1 MVFSASVLP
10 SRLSLSQTYFFLRRW
25 CSTSLSIHSAPSSNP
40 WLRSRR
46 SHVLGDRL
54 TTCSHWLSYFHMA
67 CMIFSR
73 FLDFAII
80 RKIRLIRLI
89 NPAIAVLTLLTL
101 GNAQTSLVL
110 LSLTRKV
117 RGSITI
123 ILFAFPHA
131 LLFVADSVVERCLQ
145 LAQVLEG
152 LGGCAG
158 TATDE

>member
-1 MVFSASVLP
+1 
-10 SRLSLSQTYFFLRRW
+10 
-25 CSTSLSIHSAPSSNP
+25 
-40 WLRSRR
+40 
-46 SHVLGDRL
+46 
-54 TTCSHWLSYFHMA
+54 
-67 CMIFSR
+67 MIFSR

-117 RGSITI
+117 RGSIRI
-123 ILFAFPHA
+123 ILFAIFHA

-145 LAQVLEG
+145 LAQMLEG
-152 LGGCAG
+152 LGWCAR